1 MPFKFTR
8 QHLKGREQIFQR
20 FFEILPGLTSWTI
33 LISATGL
40 SFSHPACA
48 AIFIIAFLFY
58 WLLRLL
64 YMTLFLVLSYSR
76 LMMERQ
82 TDWMALIAGIDHIDQ
97 QNVNSRH
104 SERSEESLL
113 AGILRTLFSLNFFRR
128 NKYVP
133 ASSIK
138 FLGKLVRRSA
148 PQNDGK
154 RNIPQRIVSYIHR
167 KELRNLQ
174 KEKNRP
180 PPSMEIYHLVIFP
193 IVKEPRDIVE
203 PGVKSLSRQQF
214 SPKRILVIFAL
225 EDRAEEKIKEAAFA
239 IAKEYQ
245 HHFLDILTIVHPS
258 GLPGEAAVKGANVTY
273 AARQAAP
280 YFHSRNIPLE
290 NIILSCFDADTIVG
304 EEYFSCLTYHFMIA
318 SRRIQSS
325 FQPIPVY
332 HNNIWQVPSFARVI
346 EIGSSFFQLIEATN
360 PEKLVTFSSHSMS
373 FKALVDVGYWPV
385 DMISDD
391 SAIFWK
397 SYIHFDGQY
406 QVIPMYVTLSMDV
419 AASDSL
425 WPTIKS
431 IYKQKRRWA
440 WGVENFPIVMRAFL
454 QSPKISL
461 YNKIRHAWKL
471 FEGHISWATW
481 GFILTIISWLPVF
494 LSEYEF
500 TSSVVY
506 YNAPKITK
514 TIFHLASSSLF
525 ISVLLSMGLLPPRKS
540 KDRLREKIG
549 HVLEWLMIPFILVFF
564 SSLPALDAQT
574 RLMINKRMEF
584 WVTEKKRKK

>member
-8 QHLKGREQIFQR
+8 QHLKGRERILQR
-20 FFEILPGLTSWTI
+20 FFEILPGLTSWLI
-33 LISATGL
+33 LLSATVL

-76 LMMERQ
+76 LMIERQ
-82 TDWMALIAGIDHIDQ
+82 TDWMAAIDGVDHLHEYIKKPDDQRATRKLPQQIA
-97 QNVNSRH
+97 
-104 SERSEESLL
+104 
-113 AGILRTLFSLNFFRR
+113 
-128 NKYVP
+128 
-133 ASSIK
+133 
-138 FLGKLVRRSA
+138 
-148 PQNDGK
+148 
-154 RNIPQRIVSYIHR
+154 SYIHQ
-167 KELRNLQ
+167 KELRNIQ
-174 KEKNRP
+174 KEKNPP
-180 PPSMEIYHLVIFP
+180 PPSTEIYHLVIFP
-193 IVKEPRDIVE
+193 IVKEPQDIIE
-203 PGVKSLSRQQF
+203 PGVKSLSSQQF
-214 SPKRILVIFAL
+214 SPKRILVVFAL
-225 EDRAEEKIKEAAFA
+225 EDRADEKIKEDAFA
-239 IAKEYQ
+239 IAQKYR
-245 HHFLDILTIVHPS
+245 HHFLDIMTVVHPS
-258 GLPGEAAVKGANVTY
+258 GIPGEAAVKGANATY
-273 AARQAAP
+273 AAKQATP
-280 YFHSRNIPLE
+280 YFRSQNIPLE
-290 NIILSCFDADTIVG
+290 NVILSCFDADTIVG
-304 EEYFSCLTYHFMIA
+304 EEYFACLTYHFMITPG
-318 SRRIQSS
+318 RIQSS

-425 WPTIKS
+425 WPTAKS

-454 QSPKISL
+454 RSPKISF
-461 YNKIRHAWKL
+461 YNKIRHGWKL
-471 FEGHISWATW
+471 FEGHVSWATW

-525 ISVLLSMGLLPPRKS
+525 ISVILSIGLLPKKKS
-540 KDRLREKIG
+540 RDSLREKIW

-574 RLMINKRMEF
+574 RLMLNKRMEF
-584 WVTEKKRKK
+584 WVTDKKRKK